1 MTFVEWLSLALVC
14 LMGAVSPGPS
24 VLVVVNQTLN
34 GSRLNGILTAISHG
48 LMVGVWAL
56 VTVLGISQLL
66 LHIPFLQILLSIF
79 AVIYLLYLAQ
89 GAWRGGKMQ
98 INTQRTQRAKSLAS
112 AVSDGA
118 AIALFNPKLAL
129 FFLALFTPFVDAER
143 DFSEQY
149 LLVLTPWA
157 TDTLWYLV
165 VAVLL
170 SRPASLAWL
179 EQRQQV
185 INRVLALA
193 LVLIAALL
201 LIGLA
206 EI

>member
-34 GSRLNGILTAISHG
+34 GSRLNGVVTAISHG

-66 LHIPFLQILLSIF
+66 LHIPFLQIVLSIF

-98 INTQRTQRAKSLAS
+98 ISTERSQSSKSLLS
-112 AVSDGA
+112 AASDGA

-143 DFSEQY
+143 GFSEQY
-149 LLVLTPWA
+149 LLVFTPWA
-157 TDTLWYLV
+157 TDTLWYLI
-165 VAVLL
+165 VAMLL

-206 EI
+206 

>member
-34 GSRLNGILTAISHG
+34 GSRLNGVVTAFSHG
-48 LMVGVWAL
+48 LMVGLWAL

-66 LHIPFLQILLSIF
+66 LRIPFLQWALSLF
-79 AVIYLLYLAQ
+79 AVIYLLYLAR
-89 GAWRGGKMQ
+89 GAWSGGKMQ
-98 INTQRTQRAKSLAS
+98 INAQRTAGSKSLWS

-129 FFLALFTPFVDAER
+129 FFLALFTPFVDASR
-143 DFSEQY
+143 DFADQY

-157 TDTLWYLV
+157 TDTLWYLI
-165 VAVLL
+165 VAMLL

-179 EQRQQV
+179 EHRQQI
-185 INRVLALA
+185 INKALA
-193 LVLIAALL
+193 VALVIIALL
-201 LIGLA
+201 LLLGLG
-206 EI
+206 

>member
-34 GSRLNGILTAISHG
+34 GSRLNGVVTAISHG

-98 INTQRTQRAKSLAS
+98 ISTQRTQSAKSLAS

-143 DFSEQY
+143 GFSEQY

-165 VAVLL
+165 VAMLL

-193 LVLIAALL
+193 LVLIATLL

>member
-34 GSRLNGILTAISHG
+34 GSRLNGVVTAISHG

-98 INTQRTQRAKSLAS
+98 ISNEPTQSSKSLLS
-112 AVSDGA
+112 AASDGA

-143 DFSEQY
+143 GFSEQY

-157 TDTLWYLV
+157 TDTLWYLI
-165 VAVLL
+165 VAMLL

-201 LIGLA
+201 LVGLA
-206 EI
+206 

>member
-1 MTFVEWLSLALVC
+1 MNFVEWLSLALVC

-34 GSRLNGILTAISHG
+34 GSRLNGVVTAFSHG
-48 LMVGVWAL
+48 LMVGLWAL

-66 LHIPFLQILLSIF
+66 LHIPFLQWGLSLF
-79 AVIYLLYLAQ
+79 AVIYLLYLAR
-89 GAWRGGKMQ
+89 GAWGGGKMQ
-98 INTQRTQRAKSLAS
+98 ISAAGKQGTKSLGS
-112 AVSDGA
+112 AVADGS

-129 FFLALFTPFVDAER
+129 FFLALFTPFVEADRA
-143 DFSEQY
+143 FSEQY

-165 VAVLL
+165 VAILL

-179 EQRQQV
+179 EQRQQL
-185 INRVLALA
+185 INRVLAFA
-193 LVLIAALL
+193 LVGIAALL
-201 LIGLA
+201 LIGLF
-206 EI
+206 

>member
-34 GSRLNGILTAISHG
+34 GSRLNGVVTAISHG

-66 LHIPFLQILLSIF
+66 LHIPFLQIVLSIF

-98 INTQRTQRAKSLAS
+98 ISTQCTQSTKSLAS

-143 DFSEQY
+143 GFSEQY

-165 VAVLL
+165 VAMLL

-179 EQRQQV
+179 EQRQRV

-206 EI
+206 

>member
-34 GSRLNGILTAISHG
+34 GSRLNGVVTAISHG

-66 LHIPFLQILLSIF
+66 LHIPFLQIVLSIF
-79 AVIYLLYLAQ
+79 AVIYLIYLAR

-98 INTQRTQRAKSLAS
+98 ISTQRTQSTKSLAS

-143 DFSEQY
+143 GFSEQY

-165 VAVLL
+165 VAMLL

-179 EQRQQV
+179 EQRQRV

-206 EI
+206 

>member
-34 GSRLNGILTAISHG
+34 GSRLNGVVTAISHG

-66 LHIPFLQILLSIF
+66 LHIPFLQIVLSIF
-79 AVIYLLYLAQ
+79 ALIYLLYLAQ

-98 INTQRTQRAKSLAS
+98 ISTQRTQSTKSLAS

-143 DFSEQY
+143 GFSEQY

-165 VAVLL
+165 VAMLL

-179 EQRQQV
+179 EQRQRV

-206 EI
+206 

>member
-34 GSRLNGILTAISHG
+34 GSRLNGVVTAISHG

-66 LHIPFLQILLSIF
+66 LHIPFFQILLSIF
-79 AVIYLLYLAQ
+79 AVVYLLYLAQ

-98 INTQRTQRAKSLAS
+98 ISTARTQSSKSLLS
-112 AVSDGA
+112 AASDGA

-143 DFSEQY
+143 GFSEQY

-157 TDTLWYLV
+157 TDTLWYLI
-165 VAVLL
+165 VAMLL
-170 SRPASLAWL
+170 SRPASLIWL

-206 EI
+206 

>member
-34 GSRLNGILTAISHG
+34 GSRLNGVVTAISHG

-89 GAWRGGKMQ
+89 GAWHGAKMQ
-98 INTQRTQRAKSLAS
+98 ISTERTQSSKSLLS

-143 DFSEQY
+143 GFSEQY

-157 TDTLWYLV
+157 TDTLWYLI
-165 VAVLL
+165 VAMLL

-201 LIGLA
+201 LVGLA
-206 EI
+206 

>member
-34 GSRLNGILTAISHG
+34 GSRLNGVVTAISHG

-66 LHIPFLQILLSIF
+66 LHIPFLQIVLSIF

-98 INTQRTQRAKSLAS
+98 ISTQRTQSTKSLAS

-143 DFSEQY
+143 GFSEQY

-165 VAVLL
+165 VAMLL

-179 EQRQQV
+179 EQRQRV

-193 LVLIAALL
+193 LVLISVLL

-206 EI
+206 

>member
-34 GSRLNGILTAISHG
+34 GSRLNGVVTAISHG

-66 LHIPFLQILLSIF
+66 LHIPFLQVVLSIF

-98 INTQRTQRAKSLAS
+98 ISTERSQSSKSLLS

-143 DFSEQY
+143 GFSEQY

-157 TDTLWYLV
+157 TDTLWYLI
-165 VAVLL
+165 VAMLL

-185 INRVLALA
+185 INRVLAVA

-201 LIGLA
+201 LIGLS
-206 EI
+206 

>member
-34 GSRLNGILTAISHG
+34 GSRLNGVVTAISHG

-66 LHIPFLQILLSIF
+66 LHIPFLQIVLSIF

-98 INTQRTQRAKSLAS
+98 ISTQRTQSTKSLAS

-143 DFSEQY
+143 GFSEQY

-165 VAVLL
+165 VAMLL

-179 EQRQQV
+179 EQRQRV

-206 EI
+206 

>member
-34 GSRLNGILTAISHG
+34 GSRLNGVLTAISHG

-98 INTQRTQRAKSLAS
+98 ISTQRTQRAKSLAS

-143 DFSEQY
+143 GFSEQY

-165 VAVLL
+165 VAMLL

-179 EQRQQV
+179 EQRQRV

-193 LVLIAALL
+193 LVLISVLL

-206 EI
+206 

>member
-34 GSRLNGILTAISHG
+34 GSRLNGVLTAISHG

-98 INTQRTQRAKSLAS
+98 ISTQRTQRAKSLAS

-143 DFSEQY
+143 GFSEQY

>member
-34 GSRLNGILTAISHG
+34 GSRLNGVVTAISHG

-66 LHIPFLQILLSIF
+66 LHIPFLQIVLSIF

-98 INTQRTQRAKSLAS
+98 ISTQRTQRAKSLAS

-143 DFSEQY
+143 GFSEQY

>member
-1 MTFVEWLSLALVC
+1 MNFVEWLSLALVC

-34 GSRLNGILTAISHG
+34 GSRLNGVVTAFSHG
-48 LMVGVWAL
+48 LMVGLWAL

-66 LHIPFLQILLSIF
+66 LHIPFLQWGLSLF
-79 AVIYLLYLAQ
+79 AVIYLLYLAR
-89 GAWRGGKMQ
+89 GAWGGGKMQ
-98 INTQRTQRAKSLAS
+98 ISAAGKQGTKSLGS
-112 AVSDGA
+112 AVADGA

-129 FFLALFTPFVDAER
+129 FFLALFTPFVEADRA
-143 DFSEQY
+143 FSEQY

-165 VAVLL
+165 VAILL

-179 EQRQQV
+179 EQRQQL
-185 INRVLALA
+185 INRVLAFA
-193 LVLIAALL
+193 LVGIAALL
-201 LIGLA
+201 LIGLF
-206 EI
+206 